1 MAGTLQRLERE
12 REDEATRAMRE
23 LQRVSGIG
31 VQRAKEL
38 IEGGVTSL
46 EALRQDEAAKAKL
59 SRGELIGLKHVYDL
73 EHRIPRAELAQLEAL
88 VLRAARAH
96 EPPLEAVVCGSYRR
110 GAAASGDIDV
120 LLTHPNYQQ
129 PGEPE
134 PRWVASLVAALEAEG
149 FITDVIAQGA
159 KKCAAVCILRPQHAA
174 AAAAASTAAAASA
187 AVASNTASPP
197 PAAAP
202 SLRLPSWR
210 EVEAERAA
218 RKKPLDIFARARAA
232 SASTPPST
240 ERPAGASASG
250 DATPATTPAAPA
262 ATAAGAVPTAGS
274 GAVAMGGSD
283 GGEAV
288 DEWAQVGNIHRRIDL
303 KVVPQACLPCAL
315 LHFTGSDHLNKRMR
329 LRAGELGYKLS
340 EYQLVKVGPDGK
352 EAGAPEQVDS
362 EEAIFKLLGME
373 YIPPGPGRSVEG

>member
-1 MAGTLQRLERE
+1 
-12 REDEATRAMRE
+12 MRE

-88 VLRAARAH
+88 VPARRARTSRRSRRSC
-96 EPPLEAVVCGSYRR
+96 AVVPARRCGL
-110 GAAASGDIDV
+110 GDIDV
-120 LLTHPNYQQ
+120 LLTHASYQQ

-134 PRWVASLVAALEAEG
+134 PRWLASLVAALEAEG

-174 AAAAASTAAAASA
+174 AAAASTAAASNA
-187 AVASNTASPP
+187 AAASNTASPP

-218 RKKPLDIFARARAA
+218 RKKPLDFFARARRLGKHPAQHRA
-232 SASTPPST
+232 PCWRVREWRRHTRT
-240 ERPAGASASG
+240 LRRPRQQRRVRCRPRGQ
-250 DATPATTPAAPA
+250 
-262 ATAAGAVPTAGS
+262 
-274 GAVAMGGSD
+274 GGGD
-283 GGEAV
+283 GG
-288 DEWAQVGNIHRRIDL
+288 L
-303 KVVPQACLPCAL
+303 
-315 LHFTGSDHLNKRMR
+315 
-329 LRAGELGYKLS
+329 
-340 EYQLVKVGPDGK
+340 
-352 EAGAPEQVDS
+352 
-362 EEAIFKLLGME
+362 
-373 YIPPGPGRSVEG
+373 

>member
-1 MAGTLQRLERE
+1 MAGTLKRLERE

-120 LLTHPNYQQ
+120 LLTHPSYQQ

-134 PRWVASLVAALEAEG
+134 PRWLASLVAALEAEG

-174 AAAAASTAAAASA
+174 AAAAASTAAAA
-187 AVASNTASPP
+187 AVGPLAEKLGVLSGRGTLGVLDLQERGAEVR
-197 PAAAP
+197 
-202 SLRLPSWR
+202 RLLQHDGR
-210 EVEAERAA
+210 VRRAA
-218 RKKPLDIFARARAA
+218 LIAR
-232 SASTPPST
+232 
-240 ERPAGASASG
+240 
-250 DATPATTPAAPA
+250 
-262 ATAAGAVPTAGS
+262 
-274 GAVAMGGSD
+274 
-283 GGEAV
+283 
-288 DEWAQVGNIHRRIDL
+288 
-303 KVVPQACLPCAL
+303 
-315 LHFTGSDHLNKRMR
+315 
-329 LRAGELGYKLS
+329 
-340 EYQLVKVGPDGK
+340 
-352 EAGAPEQVDS
+352 
-362 EEAIFKLLGME
+362 
-373 YIPPGPGRSVEG
+373 